1 MLLPMSVKS
10 KGDIV
15 LSAFWSDI
23 LHPSGFSMLQRSK
36 GREVAVVSRGRARRS
51 ATGLYSLVAPRL
63 GLDYRGVVIVQT
75 FADGVDEC
83 QPISLGADD
92 IERIMQA
99 VRDKALPH
107 TTGFSFGASDGT
119 EVEEDLKI
127 FSDALVWLKEDDK
140 GVWRSITYQA
150 SW

>member
-1 MLLPMSVKS
+1 MRVVMLLPMSVKS

-63 GLDYRGVVIVQT
+63 GLDYRGVVTVPLRPPGPVT
-75 FADGVDEC
+75 AEVPPPFGMA
-83 QPISLGADD
+83 S
-92 IERIMQA
+92 
-99 VRDKALPH
+99 ALPPP
-107 TTGFSFGASDGT
+107 G
-119 EVEEDLKI
+119 VIK
-127 FSDALVWLKEDDK
+127 VW
-140 GVWRSITYQA
+140 
-150 SW
+150 